1 MCSSDLK
8 LSEMIAN
15 LGVNVISEDIA
26 RGNLFADFK
35 DFNLEK
41 LAAERNEA
49 ALASQDNNEA
59 YNCQP
64 ETYLVKQWAYMNRIL
79 KAAQWAAEQGDEI
92 HFVQMTSFGCG
103 PDSFI
108 QDEIRDIMKRHNKP
122 FTLLKIDDVSNI
134 GSLKL
139 RVRSLI
145 ESLKGVKEVKSEE
158 RRVKNSLALLI
169 IKFKVDSSMF
179 KVIDTHT
186 HFDAEEFD
194 EDRAEAFARA
204 RDAGVGKVFLPAIDV
219 KTTHAVLA
227 LSREYPG
234 YAYPMIGLH
243 PEEVKADWKE
253 QLAEL
258 RKILE
263 EHRMT
268 GNASQAGSP
277 QFSDLIAIGEVLLYY
292 YWSREFENEQLEAF
306 EEQVKWSV
314 ETQLPLMIHCR
325 KAQNEMVHLLRKYE
339 KELPGGVFHCFTGNQ
354 KEAEELLSFDNF
366 VLGIGG
372 VSTFKSSHL
381 REDLPAVVPMNR
393 IVLETDSPYMAP
405 VPYRGKRNESAFVV
419 EVMKTLAKAY
429 GVSEEEFARQ
439 TNINAES
446 VFRYPYPHYRQ

>member
-1 MCSSDLK
+1 
-8 LSEMIAN
+8 
-15 LGVNVISEDIA
+15 
-26 RGNLFADFK
+26 
-35 DFNLEK
+35 
-41 LAAERNEA
+41 
-49 ALASQDNNEA
+49 
-59 YNCQP
+59 
-64 ETYLVKQWAYMNRIL
+64 
-79 KAAQWAAEQGDEI
+79 
-92 HFVQMTSFGCG
+92 
-103 PDSFI
+103 
-108 QDEIRDIMKRHNKP
+108 
-122 FTLLKIDDVSNI
+122 
-134 GSLKL
+134 
-139 RVRSLI
+139 
-145 ESLKGVKEVKSEE
+145 
-158 RRVKNSLALLI
+158 
-169 IKFKVDSSMF
+169 MF

-204 RDAGVGKVFLPAIDV
+204 REAGVGKVFLPAIDV

-227 LSREYPG
+227 LAKEYPG

-243 PEEVKADWKE
+243 PEEVKTDWKE
-253 QLAEL
+253 QLTEL

-268 GNASQAGSP
+268 GNANPAGESDNANPAGDFP
-277 QFSDLIAIGEVLLYY
+277 QFSDFIAIGEVGLDY

-314 ETQLPLMIHCR
+314 ETGLPLMIHCR

-354 KEAEELLSFDNF
+354 KEAEELLSFDKF
-366 VLGIGG
+366 VLGVGG

-381 REDLPAVVPMNR
+381 REDLPAVVPLDR

-419 EVMKTLAKAY
+419 EVLKTLAKAY

-439 TNINAES
+439 TNLNAERVFPLS
-446 VFRYPYPHYRQ
+446 VRQV